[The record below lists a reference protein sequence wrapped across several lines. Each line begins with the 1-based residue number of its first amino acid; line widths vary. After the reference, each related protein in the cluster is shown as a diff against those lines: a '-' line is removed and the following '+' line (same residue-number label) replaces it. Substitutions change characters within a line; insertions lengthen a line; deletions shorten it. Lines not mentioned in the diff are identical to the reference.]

1 MILRGTIKDS
11 FPRVAQDADLKRL
24 KSFPIL
30 TLTGP
35 RQSGKTT
42 LARMLRPSFAYY
54 SLEDPDTRAFSME
67 DPRGFLR
74 QFSGGAIIDE
84 VQRHPDL
91 LSYLQGVVDAS
102 GEMGQFI
109 LTGSSQF
116 ELMESISQSLAGRTA
131 LLTLLPLSSQELL
144 AVNRLPG
151 DLDETLYTGAFPA
164 IHDRSV
170 EPAVWIQDYVGTY
183 LERDV
188 RSILNIHDLAI
199 FQRFVQLCAGR
210 VGQLINLSSL
220 SRDAGIN
227 RATAQSWLSV
237 LQASHLVHLVQPW
250 FTNLS
255 KRWIKT
261 PKLYFCD
268 AALAAWLL
276 GVRRASHLTSHPLR
290 GALFEN
296 WVITELI
303 KSQTHRG
310 EKPSIYFIRDKQ
322 GHEIDALIET
332 GPNTFQAVEI
342 KSGMTVTS
350 ESFSGLKYWGSQLT
364 EYKLHPWIVY
374 GGETKQEREAATVL
388 PWRDL
393 ESLLEH
399 RLSRKVD

>member
-1 MILRGTIKDS
+1 MPSEVRTRLPIPRIAQHAALERLQS
-11 FPRVAQDADLKRL
+11 FPV
-24 KSFPIL
+24 L

-42 LARMLRPSFAYY
+42 LAKMLRPDFAYC

-67 DPRGFLR
+67 DPRGFLK

-131 LLTLLPLSSQELL
+131 LMTLLPFSAAELS
-144 AVNRLPG
+144 AVHRLPESV
-151 DLDETLYTGAFPA
+151 DETLYAGTFPA
-164 IHDRSV
+164 IYDRSV
-170 EPAVWIQDYVGTY
+170 EPAIWYQDYVSTY

-188 RSILNIHDLAI
+188 RSILNIHDLTS

-210 VGQLINLSSL
+210 VGQLVNLSSL

-237 LQASHLVHLVQPW
+237 LQASHLIHLVQPW

-255 KRWIKT
+255 KRWVKT

-268 AALAAWLL
+268 AGLAAWLL
-276 GVRRASHLTSHPLR
+276 GVRQVSHLASHPLR

-310 EKPSIYFIRDKQ
+310 EKPGIYFIRDKQ
-322 GHEIDALIET
+322 GHEIDAIIET
-332 GPNTFQAVEI
+332 GPNTFHAVEI
-342 KSGMTVTS
+342 KSGMTIS
-350 ESFSGLKYWGSQLT
+350 SDSFSGLRYWGSRLKEVSLQ
-364 EYKLHPWIVY
+364 PWLVY
-374 GGETKQEREAATVL
+374 AGDAVQQRSDATVL
-388 PWRDL
+388 PWRDVHSIL
-393 ESLLEH
+393 
-399 RLSRKVD
+399 

>member
-1 MILRGTIKDS
+1 MLSVVRTSPPIPRIAQGAALERLQS
-11 FPRVAQDADLKRL
+11 FPV
-24 KSFPIL
+24 L

-42 LARMLRPSFAYY
+42 LARLLRPDFAYC

-67 DPRGFLR
+67 DPRGFLK

-131 LLTLLPLSSQELL
+131 LLTLLPFSAAELS
-144 AVNRLPG
+144 AVHRLPESV
-151 DLDETLYTGAFPA
+151 DETLYAGAFPA
-164 IHDRSV
+164 LYDRSV
-170 EPAVWIQDYVGTY
+170 EPAIWHQDYVGTY

-188 RSILNIHDLAI
+188 RSILNIHDLAS

-210 VGQLINLSSL
+210 VGQLVNLSSL

-237 LQASHLVHLVQPW
+237 LQASHLIHLVQPW

-255 KRWIKT
+255 KRWVKT

-268 AALAAWLL
+268 AGLAAWLL
-276 GVRRASHLTSHPLR
+276 GVRQVSHLASHPLR

-310 EKPSIYFIRDKQ
+310 EKPGIYFIRDKQ
-322 GHEIDALIET
+322 GHEIDAIIET
-332 GPNTFQAVEI
+332 GPNAFHAVEI
-342 KSGMTVTS
+342 KSGMTIS
-350 ESFSGLKYWGSQLT
+350 SDSFSGLKYWGSRLKEVRLQ
-364 EYKLHPWIVY
+364 PWVVY
-374 GGETKQEREAATVL
+374 AGDAVQKRSDTTVL
-388 PWRDL
+388 PWRDVHSIL
-393 ESLLEH
+393 
-399 RLSRKVD
+399 